1 MIEYTRCTAGR
12 KARWSFR
19 WCGSEVEQL
28 TRNEQAVG
36 SIPTTSSKNPLF
48 SRKQRVF
55 CMQKGKNLPQPTF
68 PSAPFPPSSA
78 ACSLSRPAAFSAW
91 TRAQIPPSATATWKW
106 PAKSWAS
113 LEGYT
118 HTPPDRSAREGRT
131 FPKRISKNAEK
142 TQNCGCMK
150 PAAKRVS
157 RTQGQSSVFNV
168 RF

>member
-1 MIEYTRCTAGR
+1 MIEYTRCTVGR
-12 KARWSFR
+12 KARWRFR

-55 CMQKGKNLPQPTF
+55 CMQKGKKL
-68 PSAPFPPSSA
+68 A
-78 ACSLSRPAAFSAW
+78 AANVCLGSIPAAVSGVQLEQTGGILRVD
-91 TRAQIPPSATATWKW
+91 TRTDTPSATATWKW
-106 PAKSWAS
+106 TAKSWAS

-131 FPKRISKNAEK
+131 FPKRISKTQKNAKLRLHEA
-142 TQNCGCMK
+142 C
-150 PAAKRVS
+150 REEVVS